1 MMSDIGYLLKV
12 IQENAERHANQIYKP
27 VDLTSAQVRL
37 MKYVRS
43 REGHMATQKEIEH
56 YFQVSHPTVVGI
68 VQRLEH
74 KGLIRTEMDTKDKR
88 KKLIFLTEKEEEL
101 YQQMKNF
108 HGEMEHI
115 LTAGMSEEQIRQL
128 SGLLNMVLDNLK
140 EREER

>member
-12 IQENAERHANQIYKP
+12 IQENAERLANQIYKP

-37 MKYVRS
+37 MKYVRG

-74 KGLIRTEMDTKDKR
+74 KGFLRTKMDEQDKR
-88 KKLIFLTEKEEEL
+88 KKLIFLTEREEEL
-101 YQQMKNF
+101 YQQMKNS
-108 HGEMEHI
+108 HEEMEHV
-115 LTAGMSEEQIRQL
+115 LTAGMTEAQVRQL
-128 SGLLNMVLDNLK
+128 SELLTMVLSNLK